1 MEEKTEAQR
10 GAVTCLRSHSK
21 EVQSWEWNSNLL
33 SWSAG
38 VMFKMLNCRYSGR
51 RTYQN
56 RDTSHSP
63 ATGPGGSAGPGYL
76 CSGGVVKRH
85 CFQLGRPL
93 IHTTSFSP
101 HPTGSRVLIAGQ
113 TL

>member
-10 GAVTCLRSHSK
+10 GAVTCLMSHSK

-38 VMFKMLNCRYSGR
+38 VMFKMLNCRYSRR
-51 RTYQN
+51 RTHQN

-63 ATGPGGSAGPGYL
+63 AAGPGGSCRPRLPLQWRGGEEALLP
-76 CSGGVVKRH
+76 SGKASH
-85 CFQLGRPL
+85 SHDL
-93 IHTTSFSP
+93 ILTSP
-101 HPTGSRVLIAGQ
+101 YW
-113 TL
+113 